1 MGRRDDDGAEPGDN
15 PGSTTAPEAE
25 GSAPE
30 ASPTRTRARRRRV
43 RGADAAEAAAEAQP
57 AGEAVEA
64 PTPDASEPASEPGT
78 APGPPPE
85 GGEDASSDAAPS
97 DEALSDAPSG
107 EDGGDGASPR
117 PKRRKKLT
125 PEEEVRAWL
134 GDDLRTPTI
143 PKDYRPIEA
152 SRHQLFRVE
161 LTAFAGP
168 LDLLLHLI
176 REHELDIFDIPISFV
191 VEKYIEFLDKM
202 SDLPID
208 IAAEFLVMAAELT
221 HIKSKMLL
229 PPKEGVPVEAPEEL
243 ADPRADLVRRLLEYQ
258 KYREAAEN
266 LERAGVLGRDV
277 FARQPPPDP
286 ELTEVETGLGDL
298 SIFRLVESMADVL
311 SRLTPE
317 KQHEVVADTVTITER
332 MQFILDFGEARGLR
346 FPFLDLF
353 AGMESRRVVVMT
365 FLAILEMARTR
376 MLRIEQTPQ
385 GEAGAG
391 EAPPAEAAAA
401 EVATSAEAAAAEVA
415 PSAEAAPAEV
425 APSAEGAAQPSA
437 EAATATEVEP
447 PRHDPAGEALDAAYE
462 AAMLEREEPVRRF
475 KLASELPPL
484 VVPAPRE
491 IVLVLTG
498 KKLEDVP
505 DAGSGLEAGAPP
517 SRDAT

>member
-1 MGRRDDDGAEPGDN
+1 VARPDEDGAEPGDN

-25 GSAPE
+25 GAAEATRTRVRRRRARGEAPGVGDPVASDPVASDPAGADRLDDGAPRPDAPAPGAGEGATAAPRSSGEVPPPE
-30 ASPTRTRARRRRV
+30 ASDDGSSDEGASSED
-43 RGADAAEAAAEAQP
+43 GADA
-57 AGEAVEA
+57 
-64 PTPDASEPASEPGT
+64 
-78 APGPPPE
+78 
-85 GGEDASSDAAPS
+85 
-97 DEALSDAPSG
+97 
-107 EDGGDGASPR
+107 ASPR

-191 VEKYIEFLDKM
+191 VEKYLEFLDKM

-208 IAAEFLVMAAELT
+208 VAAEFLVMAAELT

-243 ADPRADLVRRLLEYQ
+243 ADPRADLVHRLLEYQ

-385 GEAGAG
+385 GEPGPG
-391 EAPPAEAAAA
+391 EPLPAEAPAAST
-401 EVATSAEAAAAEVA
+401 EVE
-415 PSAEAAPAEV
+415 PA
-425 APSAEGAAQPSA
+425 AEGAAS
-437 EAATATEVEP
+437 TEVAAPTTADGGSAPALEA
-447 PRHDPAGEALDAAYE
+447 RHDPAGEALDAAYE

-517 SRDAT
+517 SRDAP

>member
-1 MGRRDDDGAEPGDN
+1 VEPDRAAAGAEAEAARPDA
-15 PGSTTAPEAE
+15 PDAIAPEAE
-25 GSAPE
+25 GTE
-30 ASPTRTRARRRRV
+30 ASSAE
-43 RGADAAEAAAEAQP
+43 GA
-57 AGEAVEA
+57 G
-64 PTPDASEPASEPGT
+64 S
-78 APGPPPE
+78 
-85 GGEDASSDAAPS
+85 
-97 DEALSDAPSG
+97 
-107 EDGGDGASPR
+107 EDGGEAEGPR

-152 SRHQLFRVE
+152 SRHQIFRVE
-161 LTAFAGP
+161 ITAFAGP

-176 REHELDIFDIPISFV
+176 REHELDVFDIPISFV
-191 VEKYIEFLDKM
+191 VEKYLEMLDKM
-202 SDLPID
+202 ADLPID
-208 IAAEFLVMAAELT
+208 VAAEFLVMAAELT

-266 LERAGVLGRDV
+266 LERVGVLGRDV

-385 GEAGAG
+385 
-391 EAPPAEAAAA
+391 AEAAADA
-401 EVATSAEAAAAEVA
+401 PTSSEASSAEAAAGPAEPEAASIDAASPEPAPEVA
-415 PSAEAAPAEV
+415 SPEAASPE
-425 APSAEGAAQPSA
+425 AEG
-437 EAATATEVEP
+437 

-484 VVPAPRE
+484 VPPAPRE

-505 DAGSGLEAGAPP
+505 DAGSGLEGGSPP
-517 SRDAT
+517 GRDDP